1 MSKKTYRVRNW
12 KEYNQS
18 LTQRGSITL
27 WISED
32 VIEQWRFP
40 IKSGKRGRPQE
51 YSDAVILCALHL
63 KAIYH
68 LPFRATEGFVGSVVK
83 LLGLDLGIPDY
94 TTLSTRQ
101 KNLPVPLPQHPH
113 KEEHLNL
120 VIDSTGLKV
129 FGEGEWK
136 VRQHGYVNKRLWRKL
151 HLAIN
156 SQTQMIE
163 ACELTELG
171 IQDCEGLSSLLEA
184 IEDPIEEVIG
194 DGAYDRFRCYE
205 EMEKRKAKGIFPPQ
219 HNAVTS
225 QERTANKKKASPGAV
240 AKRDEAIK
248 SIRSLGREEWKQQ
261 TGYHRRSLAETGMF
275 RVKTVLGR
283 RLSCHSLEN
292 QVVEA
297 KVWCSIINKMTLLG
311 MPKTI
316 SF

>member
-18 LTQRGSITL
+18 LVQRGSITL
-27 WISED
+27 WLGEE
-32 VIEQWRFP
+32 VLEQWRSLL
-40 IKSGKRGRPQE
+40 KTGKRGRPQE
-51 YSDAVILCALHL
+51 YPDAVILCALHL

-68 LPFRATEGFVGSVVK
+68 LPFRAAEGFLGSVIK
-83 LLGLDLGIPDY
+83 QLELDLSTPDY
-94 TTLSTRQ
+94 TTLSIRQ
-101 KNLPVPLPQHPH
+101 KNLSVPLPQRPL
-113 KEEHLNL
+113 KEKNLNI

-151 HLAIN
+151 HSAIN

-171 IQDCEGLSSLLEA
+171 VQDCEGFSYLLDA
-184 IEDPIEEVIG
+184 IEDSIEEVIG

-205 EMEKRKAKGIFPPQ
+205 EAEKRKAKGIFPPQ

-240 AKRDEAIK
+240 AKRDEAIR
-248 SIRSLGREEWKQQ
+248 SIRSLGRTEWKQQ

-283 RLSCHSLEN
+283 KLSCHSLEN

-297 KVWCSIINKMTLLG
+297 RVWCSIINKVTLLG
-311 MPKTI
+311 MPKSAPI
-316 SF
+316 